1 MIIKYYG
8 NQCFF
13 NQSNMISHSGI
24 KNMRWGVRRF
34 QNKDGTL
41 TEEGKKRYYAKRAS
55 IEKEHNEQES
65 IRKTSYKLRGKEN
78 DYKYNE
84 IDIDNE
90 TQRQLREDTKKE
102 YKDIKN
108 KQLNSTQNLLYDSSK
123 LLNDSSKLLP
133 TGNGKVVRPSYKNLS
148 DEELIARIN
157 RLNLEQR
164 YSSLKGDSKYVKS
177 GSEKAREILQT
188 IGAVVAI
195 GASGIAIAKGVSDIK
210 NNNKNLK
217 ELKDVTK

>member
-8 NQCFF
+8 NPYS
-13 NQSNMISHSGI
+13 SNPLNTIKHSGI

-41 TEEGKKRYYAKRAS
+41 TEEGKERYRAKRAAV
-55 IEKEHNEQES
+55 EKEHNEQES
-65 IRKTSYKLRGKEN
+65 IRKTSYKLQGREG
-78 DYKYNE
+78 DYKYDK
-84 IDIDNE
+84 IDIDSE
-90 TQRQLREDTKKE
+90 TKRQLREDTKKE
-102 YKDIKN
+102 FKDTKN

-123 LLNDSSKLLP
+123 LINDSSKLLP

-148 DEELIARIN
+148 NEELTARIN
-157 RLNLEQR
+157 RLTLEQR

-177 GSEKAREILQT
+177 GSEIAREILQT

-195 GASGIAIAKGVSDIK
+195 GASGIAIAKGISEIR

-217 ELKDVTK
+217 ELKDAVK